1 MNHIRVMFLLLGFG
15 LWSFAWIAQSQE
27 NGLGPGAAAP
37 ESGPYEAAGPQGG
50 APGPGL
56 YEAPA
61 PQGGAPA
68 QAAPSSLVE
77 AEAPA
82 TPPPAAN
89 EVVATDTSP
98 APVVEGEEAP
108 VTPSLAVTPD
118 AAPVPV
124 VQAESEA
131 PAVVTAPE
139 TPAVTAESKPS
150 QSDAPAEVF
159 EIDRT
164 ISSDSGAAPAQPEAV
179 KAVTEPEASHPA
191 ETKKPRLWQRM
202 FGSGVAPTE
211 PAPVSVTDA
220 PAADAPPAADVTAV
234 VASEPLTPEALM
246 AAREEVRRQALEHEG
261 LQNFDQGQEAM
272 MRGEFEAALKF
283 YNKALELMPKRPH
296 TVEIRNQ
303 ARMNQAECEY
313 RMALNFYREDNLTE
327 ARNALRRAL
336 GYYPSHAKAMRM
348 MDRIREDEIKRQAA
362 AARPLHVRKTP
373 EYQAQAKDI
382 QKALERGNQYM
393 SVNDFEKAHEEFQS
407 VLQAEPLNSDAAAH
421 LKRLADRRY
430 RKETEQMNRFQ
441 SEMITQ
447 VRDTWTPP
455 VKRMVAQ
462 RSEVETGVGTVRP
475 GTRRLLEKL
484 NSIII
489 PQLDFRAANIHDVI
503 TYIDLQAQAADKDS
517 PPNERGVNIVLNL
530 QRPGSAVTTAAP
542 AQEVDPF
549 AMTAEPAGA
558 AAAAGV
564 PTVTLALRNVYLLD
578 AIKFITEMTGL
589 KYRIENDV
597 LVITPVDVVV
607 GDVITR
613 TYKIQPGVISEH
625 IFSAAPASS
634 GGGGLFDLGG
644 PATGG
649 QTSGGSG
656 DIKQFFVEAGV
667 PFPEGTAIVYK
678 PSLNLMI
685 VSNTSE
691 NLEKF
696 ERILNMLNV
705 VPIQVEIEAR
715 FVEVQQT
722 DLEELGIE
730 WLLNDNWIIA
740 QNAGQKALP
749 PSARERIQMNKNDM
763 TKGLRYMG
771 GVGDT
776 VIATPSGTSGGIL
789 SISSVL
795 TGPQVTMILHALE
808 QRSGS
813 NLLSAPKVTTR
824 TGSNAEIKVVREL
837 IYPTDYE
844 ITPAQTL
851 GTTGAQ
857 SFSPAFVTPTGFEE
871 RDLGVVLNV
880 TPTVGPD
887 NYTIDLI
894 MMPQVTELYEW
905 INYGSKMSDG
915 RGGLVDMDLHQPIFH
930 SRTITTSIS
939 IWDGQTV
946 VMGGLITEAQETTE
960 DKVPFL
966 GDIPLLGNLFR
977 SKTDHSVKRNLLI
990 FVTANLVDPAGN
1002 KINKDNGVGAPAAP
1016 GGATGAAASTMA
1028 AATP

>member
-1 MNHIRVMFLLLGFG
+1 MKMSYVRFMALLLSLAFLGCIQNMN
-15 LWSFAWIAQSQE
+15 AQE
-27 NGLGPGAAAP
+27 NGPASAVPAVGADESSGPESGAPPPEPVPAEPAPAEAAPIAPVAAAAP
-37 ESGPYEAAGPQGG
+37 EEPAAPVEPVPAPAAATETPPAAPPAELKPAEAAITS
-50 APGPGL
+50 
-56 YEAPA
+56 ETAPA
-61 PQGGAPA
+61 
-68 QAAPSSLVE
+68 
-77 AEAPA
+77 
-82 TPPPAAN
+82 PPPAA
-89 EVVATDTSP
+89 
-98 APVVEGEEAP
+98 
-108 VTPSLAVTPD
+108 
-118 AAPVPV
+118 
-124 VQAESEA
+124 A
-131 PAVVTAPE
+131 PA
-139 TPAVTAESKPS
+139 AE
-150 QSDAPAEVF
+150 F

-164 ISSDSGAAPAQPEAV
+164 VGN
-179 KAVTEPEASHPA
+179 
-191 ETKKPRLWQRM
+191 
-202 FGSGVAPTE
+202 G
-211 PAPVSVTDA
+211 A
-220 PAADAPPAADVTAV
+220 PAAVPAPAAETPAASEHKPWFWQRWFGRETRAPAPATVETAPA
-234 VASEPLTPEALM
+234 ASHVPAAAAAVPAEPLTPEAAL
-246 AAREEVRRQALEHEG
+246 AVQEEVRRQALEVEG
-261 LQNFDQGQEAM
+261 LQNFNQGQAALA
-272 MRGEFEAALKF
+272 RNEFEAALKF
-283 YNKALELMPKRPH
+283 YSQALELMPKRPH

-303 ARMNQAECEY
+303 ARMDQAECEY
-313 RMALNFYREDNLTE
+313 RMALNYYREDNLAE

-336 GYYPSHAKAMRM
+336 GYYPGHAKAMRLIE
-348 MDRIREDEIKRQAA
+348 RIREDEIRRQEM
-362 AARPLHVRKTP
+362 AARPVHVRKTP
-373 EYQAQAKDI
+373 EYQAKAKDI
-382 QKALERGNQYM
+382 RTALERGNQYM
-393 SVNDFEKAHEEFQS
+393 SVNEFEKAHDEFQT
-407 VLQAEPLNSDAAAH
+407 VLQAEPLNSDAAAQ
-421 LKRLADRRY
+421 LKRLAERRF
-430 RKETEQMNRFQ
+430 RKETEQMDRFQ
-441 SEMITQ
+441 SEMVTQ

-455 VKRMVAQ
+455 VKRTVAQ
-462 RSEVETGVGTVRP
+462 RSEVDTGIGAVRP
-475 GTRRLLEKL
+475 GSRRLLEKL

-503 TYIDLQAQAADKDS
+503 DYINQQAQAADKES
-517 PPNERGVNIVLNL
+517 PETERGVNIVLNL
-530 QRPGSAVTTAAP
+530 QRPGAAVTAAAP
-542 AQEVDPF
+542 AAQETDPF
-549 AMTAEPAGA
+549 AMPAEPAAG
-558 AAAAGV
+558 AAAGV
-564 PTVTLALRNVYLLD
+564 PTVTLTLRNVYLLD

-613 TYKIQPGVISEH
+613 TYKVQPGVISEH
-625 IFSAAPASS
+625 ILSAAPSS
-634 GGGGLFDLGG
+634 GGGGGLFDLGA
-644 PATGG
+644 PAGG
-649 QTSGGSG
+649 QPAGGSG

-685 VSNTSE
+685 VSNTGE

-740 QNAGQKALP
+740 QNASQSSLP
-749 PSARERIQMNKNDM
+749 PSARERVQLNQNDM
-763 TKGLRYMG
+763 TKGLRYLG
-771 GVGDT
+771 GVGDSI
-776 VIATPSGTSGGIL
+776 VAAPGGTTAGIL

-795 TGPQVTMILHALE
+795 TSPQLTMILHALE

-871 RDLGVVLNV
+871 RDLGVILNV

-894 MMPQVTELYEW
+894 MLPQVTELYEW
-905 INYGSKMSDG
+905 INYGSKISDG
-915 RGGLVDMDLHQPIFH
+915 RGGLVDMDLQQPIFH

-946 VMGGLITEAQETTE
+946 VMGGLITESQETTE

-966 GDIPLLGNLFR
+966 GDIPLLGYLFR
-977 SKTDHSVKRNLLI
+977 SQTDRSVKRNLLI

-1002 KINKDNGVGAPAAP
+1002 KINKDNGAGTPAAP
-1016 GGATGAAASTMA
+1016 GGAANVAAAGAAA
-1028 AATP
+1028 P

>member
-1 MNHIRVMFLLLGFG
+1 MQMNYVRFLALWLSLGF
-15 LWSFAWIAQSQE
+15 LACIQNTWAQE
-27 NGLGPGAAAP
+27 NGP
-37 ESGPYEAAGPQGG
+37 ESAVPASGPYEVSGPESG
-50 APGPGL
+50 APPPA
-56 YEAPA
+56 EPAPAEPPVIAAPA
-61 PQGGAPA
+61 PEAAPEAAMPAPA
-68 QAAPSSLVE
+68 PLETA
-77 AEAPA
+77 
-82 TPPPAAN
+82 
-89 EVVATDTSP
+89 
-98 APVVEGEEAP
+98 AP
-108 VTPSLAVTPD
+108 VTE
-118 AAPVPV
+118 PV
-124 VQAESEA
+124 VPAEPA
-131 PAVVTAPE
+131 PAPAA
-139 TPAVTAESKPS
+139 TPAAE
-150 QSDAPAEVF
+150 F

-164 ISSDSGAAPAQPEAV
+164 LDASAPSAAPAQAVEPPVAEAPSASEHKPWFWQRWFGGAAPAP
-179 KAVTEPEASHPA
+179 
-191 ETKKPRLWQRM
+191 
-202 FGSGVAPTE
+202 
-211 PAPVSVTDA
+211 A
-220 PAADAPPAADVTAV
+220 PAAVETAPAAPAYPADAAAVPPVPTA
-234 VASEPLTPEALM
+234 PLTPEALL
-246 AAREEVRRQALEHEG
+246 AAQEEVRRQALEVEG
-261 LQNFDQGQEAM
+261 LQNFNQGQAAM
-272 MRGEFEAALKF
+272 ARNEFEAALKS
-283 YNKALELMPKRPH
+283 YSQALELMPKRPH

-303 ARMNQAECEY
+303 IRVDQAECEY
-313 RMALNFYREDNLTE
+313 RLALNYYRDNNLAE

-336 GYYPSHAKAMRM
+336 GYYPGHAKAMRM
-348 MDRIREDEIKRQAA
+348 IERIREDEVRRQEM
-362 AARPLHVRKTP
+362 AARPVHVRKTP
-373 EYQAQAKDI
+373 EYQAKAKDI
-382 QKALERGNQYM
+382 QGALERGNQYM
-393 SVNDFEKAHEEFQS
+393 SVNEFEKAYEEFQR
-407 VLQAEPLNSDAAAH
+407 VLQAEPLNSDAAAQ
-421 LKRLADRRY
+421 LKRLADRRF
-430 RKETEQMNRFQ
+430 RKETEQMNRFH
-441 SEMITQ
+441 SEMVAQ

-455 VKRMVAQ
+455 VKRTVAQ
-462 RSEVETGVGTVRP
+462 RGEPDAAIGAVRP
-475 GTRRLLEKL
+475 GSRRLLEKL
-484 NSIII
+484 NSIVI

-503 TYIDLQAQAADKDS
+503 NYIDQQAQAADKES
-517 PPNERGVNIVLNL
+517 PESERGVNIVLNL
-530 QRPGSAVTTAAP
+530 QRPGAAVTTAAP
-542 AQEVDPF
+542 AAQADPF
-549 AMTAEPAGA
+549 AMTAEPAAG
-558 AAAAGV
+558 AAAGV
-564 PTVTLALRNVYLLD
+564 PTVTLTLRNVYLLD

-589 KYRIENDV
+589 KYRVENDV

-625 IFSAAPASS
+625 ILSAAPAAG
-634 GGGGLFDLGG
+634 GGGGLFDLGAPAGG
-644 PATGG
+644 PAA
-649 QTSGGSG
+649 GGSG

-685 VSNTSE
+685 VSNTGE

-740 QNAGQKALP
+740 QNASQSSLP

-763 TKGLRYMG
+763 TKGLRYLG
-771 GVGDT
+771 GVGDSI
-776 VIATPSGTSGGIL
+776 VASPGGAASGIL

-795 TGPQVTMILHALE
+795 TSPQLTMILHALE

-824 TGSNAEIKVVREL
+824 TGSNAEFKVVREL

-871 RDLGVVLNV
+871 RDLGVILNV

-894 MMPQVTELYEW
+894 MLPQVTELYEW
-905 INYGSKMSDG
+905 INYGSKISDG
-915 RGGLVDMDLHQPIFH
+915 RGDLVDMDLQQPIFH

-946 VMGGLITEAQETTE
+946 VMGGLITETQETTE

-966 GDIPLLGNLFR
+966 GDIPLLGYLFR
-977 SKTDHSVKRNLLI
+977 SKTDRSVKRNLLI

-1002 KINKDNGVGAPAAP
+1002 KINKDNGAGTPAAP
-1016 GGATGAAASTMA
+1016 AGGTAAVASAAGAAAV
-1028 AATP
+1028 P

>member
-1 MNHIRVMFLLLGFG
+1 MKMNHIRVMFLLLSVGI
-15 LWSFAWIAQSQE
+15 WSFTWIAQAQD
-27 NGLGPGAAAP
+27 NGLGPDVAASGP
-37 ESGPYEAAGPQGG
+37 GPYEAVGPQDG
-50 APGPGL
+50 APGPGP
-56 YEAPA
+56 YGMPGSE
-61 PQGGAPA
+61 GGAPA
-68 QAAPSSLVE
+68 QASPGAFMDVEAPAATIPAADDVVTPDTPQTPIVE
-77 AEAPA
+77 AEEAPA
-82 TPPPAAN
+82 
-89 EVVATDTSP
+89 VAPVTMTEDIAP
-98 APVVEGEEAP
+98 APVVQVESVAPSEE
-108 VTPSLAVTPD
+108 
-118 AAPVPV
+118 
-124 VQAESEA
+124 
-131 PAVVTAPE
+131 TAPE
-139 TPAVTAESKPS
+139 TPVVAAESQPA
-150 QSDAPAEVF
+150 QAVAPAEGF
-159 EIDRT
+159 DIDRSL
-164 ISSDSGAAPAQPEAV
+164 SSASTDAPAQPEATAESDV
-179 KAVTEPEASHPA
+179 SQPA
-191 ETKKPRLWQRM
+191 DAKKPGFWQRL
-202 FGSGVAPTE
+202 FRSGAAPAD

-220 PAADAPPAADVTAV
+220 SATAPAAAEAP
-234 VASEPLTPEALM
+234 VATEPLTPEALM
-246 AAREEVRRQALEHEG
+246 AVQEEVRRQALEVEG
-261 LQNFDQGQEAM
+261 LQNFDQGQAAM
-272 MRGEFEAALKF
+272 AHGEFESALKF

-348 MDRIREDEIKRQAA
+348 MDRIRDDEIKRQAA

-393 SVNDFEKAHEEFQS
+393 SVNEFEKAYKEFQS
-407 VLQAEPLNSDAAAH
+407 VLQVEPLNSDAAAQ

-455 VKRMVAQ
+455 VKRTVAQ

-475 GTRRLLEKL
+475 GSRRLLEKL

-530 QRPGSAVTTAAP
+530 QRPGSAVTSAAP
-542 AQEVDPF
+542 AQDVDPF
-549 AMTAEPAGA
+549 AMTAEPAA
-558 AAAAGV
+558 AATAGV

-644 PATGG
+644 PPAGG
-649 QTSGGSG
+649 QATGGSG

-740 QNAGQKALP
+740 QNAGQKTLP

-776 VIATPSGTSGGIL
+776 VIATPGGTSGGIL

-871 RDLGVVLNV
+871 RDLGVILNV

-905 INYGSKMSDG
+905 INYGTKMSDG

-966 GDIPLLGNLFR
+966 GDIPLLGHIFR

-1002 KINKDNGVGAPAAP
+1002 KINKDSDVGAPAAQ
-1016 GGATGAAASTMA
+1016 GGATGATASTMA